1 MKKFELKTKDGEI
14 IATIK
19 AFDIN
24 EANELFSL
32 RKQIT
37 IDELLSIFKVEELV
51 YGLYYNSDYK
61 FQNQFMRHVFALTPC
76 QCKTGWD
83 RTNSVMSL

>member
-1 MKKFELKTKDGEI
+1 MKKFELKTKDGES

-51 YGLYYNSDYK
+51 Y
-61 FQNQFMRHVFALTPC
+61 
-76 QCKTGWD
+76 
-83 RTNSVMSL
+83 